1 MRGRTVGHTDCEG
14 NQEPTGGDAQQ
25 LPGLGSMLLDP
36 LPDIDPVLLR
46 LLQLKHISCQKVT
59 LIRRAVVKAAKDPF

>member
-36 LPDIDPVLLR
+36 LPDIDPVLLM
-46 LLQLKHISCQKVT
+46 T
-59 LIRRAVVKAAKDPF
+59 TTVKAHQLPESDTDKKGCCKSC